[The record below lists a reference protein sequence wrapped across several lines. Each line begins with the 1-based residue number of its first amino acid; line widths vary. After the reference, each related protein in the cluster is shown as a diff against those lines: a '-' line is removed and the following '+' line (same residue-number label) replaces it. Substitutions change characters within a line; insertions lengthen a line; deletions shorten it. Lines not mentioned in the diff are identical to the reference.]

1 MTLAINPEDGL
12 LYMYR
17 PANLVDKIDFSI
29 SEDTGFLQVTMETEV

>member
-17 PANLVDKIDFSI
+17 PVKLVDKIDFSI
-29 SEDTGFLQVTMETEV
+29 SEETGFLQVTMETEV